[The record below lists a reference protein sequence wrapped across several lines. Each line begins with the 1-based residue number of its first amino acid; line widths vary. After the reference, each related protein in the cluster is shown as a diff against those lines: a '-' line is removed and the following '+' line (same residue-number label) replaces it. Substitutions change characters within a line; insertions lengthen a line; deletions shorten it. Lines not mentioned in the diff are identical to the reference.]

1 MQSDPPALVELRR
14 RRPDLADV
22 PIEEF
27 AFPGPLRDE
36 LVAAVLAGEKTA
48 TACLLVEY
56 ELEGSLLP
64 RPGERGIVV
73 DSELRPVALLENT
86 RVAQMRFAEVDLRI
100 AQDEGEGFTS
110 VNDWRAAHIEFWTSR
125 EFRDAIGASTF
136 TPGDDTVVVVI
147 WFKVIERL

>member
-1 MQSDPPALVELRR
+1 MQGEPPAAVELRR

-48 TACLLVEY
+48 TTCLLVEY
-56 ELEGSLLP
+56 ELESSPLP
-64 RPGERGIVV
+64 RSGERGIVV
-73 DSELRPVALLENT
+73 DSDLRPVAVIENT
-86 RVAQMRFAEVDLRI
+86 RFAQMRFAEVDLPI
-100 AQDEGEGFTS
+100 AIGEGEGFAS
-110 VNDWRAAHIEFWTSR
+110 VDDWRAAHIKFWTSR

-136 TPGDDTVVVVI
+136 TPVDHTAVVVI